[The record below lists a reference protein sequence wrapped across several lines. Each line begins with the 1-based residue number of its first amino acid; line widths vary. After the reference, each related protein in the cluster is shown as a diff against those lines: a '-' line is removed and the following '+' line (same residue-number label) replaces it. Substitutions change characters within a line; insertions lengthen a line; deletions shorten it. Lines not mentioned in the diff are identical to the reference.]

1 MIISATVP
9 VRQAFAFLIVLVLL
23 LAAAMPIQAQPS
35 SSDSV
40 AISSQV
46 NVAQTTSSNTT
57 PINTRAAASADQ
69 RPEPVVNG
77 SSIVQVVL
85 SLIFIIVLI
94 YAVAWYLRKMQ
105 FSAAMPGQRM
115 QVVSA
120 LSVGARERVV
130 LVQVGEE
137 QVLLGVAPGRVN
149 LLHRYP
155 DPIISAAENDGNHFA
170 KVLGSKLRGGVES
183 IGGENS
189 RDQQGPTS

>member
-1 MIISATVP
+1 MMILAAVP
-9 VRQAFAFLIVLVLL
+9 VRQVFASVIVLLFLQAVALPVVAETPSGD
-23 LAAAMPIQAQPS
+23 AAVSTSQHSTLQSAPQSTGQPTGQATAETAP
-35 SSDSV
+35 
-40 AISSQV
+40 ANI
-46 NVAQTTSSNTT
+46 
-57 PINTRAAASADQ
+57 
-69 RPEPVVNG
+69 RPEPVVSG

-85 SLIFIIVLI
+85 SLIFVVVLI

-149 LLHRYP
+149 LLHRYSEP
-155 DPIISAAENDGNHFA
+155 VIAATDSDGSPFA
-170 KVLGSKLRGGVES
+170 KVLGSKLRGGADGQP
-183 IGGENS
+183 GGAS
-189 RDQQGPTS
+189 

>member
-1 MIISATVP
+1 MMFLAAVP
-9 VRQAFAFLIVLVLL
+9 VRQVYASVIVLL
-23 LAAAMPIQAQPS
+23 LLLAVALPVVAEPPSSDAAVSSSQQSTPKSTAQPTT
-35 SSDSV
+35 
-40 AISSQV
+40 
-46 NVAQTTSSNTT
+46 QTAPTN
-57 PINTRAAASADQ
+57 I
-69 RPEPVVNG
+69 RPEPVVSG

-85 SLIFIIVLI
+85 SLIFVVVLI

-115 QVVSA
+115 QVISA

-155 DPIISAAENDGNHFA
+155 DPVIAAADSDSSPFA
-170 KVLGSKLRGGVES
+170 KVLGSKLRGGADGQP
-183 IGGENS
+183 GGAS
-189 RDQQGPTS
+189 